1 MITNTIMIEPNQL
14 LQNRYRVLQK
24 LGKGGFSQTFEI
36 DDRGIQKVLKV
47 LTLERFSQQESK
59 QKAVDLFQREAAVL
73 SRLNHPGI
81 PKVEPD
87 GYFIVP
93 QETDELLHCLV
104 MEKID
109 GITLKQWRTEN
120 HNYILTQEQA
130 ISWLKQLVEI
140 LEQLH
145 QQELIHRD
153 IKPSNIMLK
162 PDGQLVLIDFGAV
175 REITGTYLQRQRDNI
190 TGTVIISTGYT
201 PPEQMEGHAVPQSD
215 FFALG
220 RTFLYLLTGKSPTD
234 FDRNPRT
241 GKLQWRESATQISR
255 EFGDLIEYMMATFHG
270 QRPQKPK
277 MILNCIEDIVSPEP
291 PLPPPPPIPQMQHG
305 LTENKPRSIF
315 GMIVSFLRTKSA
327 VVPWEKVKLRR
338 TLTGHKDIIESV
350 AISPDGQTIVS
361 GSYDGTIKLW
371 SLRTG
376 ELQNTLK
383 GHTNR
388 ITCIAIS
395 PDGQT
400 IASGGYDQT
409 IKLWSLSTGQFL
421 QTLEDRPDRVRD
433 IAFSYNGQ
441 VLLSI
446 GEWEIKLWAV
456 RTGKLL
462 RILAG
467 NSQAARLVA
476 FSPDSNTC
484 AIGSLNGTLE
494 LWHPNIGRQLR
505 TFGNRMCGIGAIAFS
520 PDGQILASGSGTTID
535 FWHPQTGKLINSF
548 SVESDSITSLAF
560 SPDGKIIASASGTIV
575 EMWNVENNKCL
586 TKLSGHAKPV
596 YSIAFNPEGD
606 ILVSGASDQTIKIW
620 QWV

>member
-1 MITNTIMIEPNQL
+1 MITNTVMIEPTQL
-14 LQNRYRVLQK
+14 LQNRYLVLKK
-24 LGKGGFSQTFEI
+24 LGKGGFSQTFEV
-36 DDRGIQKVLKV
+36 DDRGILKVLKV
-47 LTLERFSQQESK
+47 LTLGRFSQEESK

-93 QETDELLHCLV
+93 QETDESLHCLV

-109 GITLKQWRTEN
+109 GVTLKQWRTEN
-120 HNYILTQEQA
+120 RNYVLTEEQA

-145 QQELIHRD
+145 RQDLIHRD
-153 IKPSNIMLK
+153 IKPSNIMIR

-220 RTFLYLLTGKSPTD
+220 RTFVYLLTGKSPND

-241 GKLQWRESATQISR
+241 GKLQWRESSTPISR
-255 EFGDLIEYMMATFHG
+255 EFGDLIEYLMATFHG
-270 QRPQKPK
+270 QRPQKPQ
-277 MILNCIEDIVSPEP
+277 MILKCIEDIISPIP

-305 LTENKPRSIF
+305 LNQNKPRSILGIIF
-315 GMIVSFLRTKSA
+315 SFLQNKNPI
-327 VVPWEKVKLRR
+327 VPWEKVKLRR
-338 TLTGHKDIIESV
+338 TLTGHKDIIESI
-350 AISPDGQTIVS
+350 AISSDGQTIVS

-383 GHTNR
+383 GHNHR
-388 ITCIAIS
+388 VTCIAIS
-395 PDGQT
+395 PDGQM
-400 IASGGYDQT
+400 IASGSYDQT
-409 IKLWSLSTGQFL
+409 IKLWSLSTGKFL

-433 IAFSYNGQ
+433 IAFSPNGQ

-476 FSPDSNTC
+476 FTPDSNTC

-494 LWHPNIGRQLR
+494 MWHPNRGKQLR
-505 TFGNRMCGIGAIAFS
+505 TFANRMCGIGAIAFS
-520 PDGQILASGSGTTID
+520 PDGQILASGSGNIID
-535 FWHPQTGKLINSF
+535 FWQPQTGKLLNSF
-548 SVESDSITSLAF
+548 SVNYDSISSLAF
-560 SPDGKIIASASGTIV
+560 SPDGKILASASGTIV
-575 EMWNVENNKCL
+575 EMWNVENNKRL
-586 TKLSGHAKPV
+586 SKLSGHAKPV
-596 YSIAFNPEGD
+596 YSVAFNPEGD
-606 ILVSGASDQTIKIW
+606 ILVSGASDQTLKIW

>member
-1 MITNTIMIEPNQL
+1 MIEQSQL
-14 LQNRYRVLQK
+14 LQNRYLVLKK
-24 LGKGGFSQTFEI
+24 LGKGGFGQTFEV
-36 DDRGIQKVLKV
+36 DDRGIIKVLKV
-47 LTLERFSQQESK
+47 LTLSRFSQEESK

-87 GYFIVP
+87 GYFVIP
-93 QETDELLHCLV
+93 QEIDESLHCLV

-109 GITLKQWRTEN
+109 GVTLKQWRTEN
-120 HNYILTQEQA
+120 RNYILTQEQA

-145 QQELIHRD
+145 RQDLIHRD
-153 IKPSNIMLK
+153 IKPSNIMLR

-175 REITGTYLQRQRDNI
+175 REITATYLQRQRDNI

-220 RTFLYLLTGKSPTD
+220 RTFVYLLTGKSPID
-234 FDRNPRT
+234 LDRNPRT
-241 GKLQWRESATQISR
+241 GKLQWRERSTPISR

-270 QRPQKPK
+270 QRPQKPQ
-277 MILNCIEDIVSPEP
+277 MILNCIEDIVSPKP
-291 PLPPPPPIPQMQHG
+291 PLPPPPPIPQIQHE
-305 LTENKPRSIF
+305 LNQNKPRSILGIIF
-315 GMIVSFLRTKSA
+315 SFLQSKNP
-327 VVPWEKVKLRR
+327 VIPWEKVKLCR
-338 TLTGHKDIIESV
+338 TLTGHKDIVESI
-350 AISPDGQTIVS
+350 AIAPNGEIIVS

-383 GHTNR
+383 GHNNR

-400 IASGGYDQT
+400 IASGSYDQT
-409 IKLWSLSTGQFL
+409 IKLWSLSTGKFL

-433 IAFSYNGQ
+433 IAFSPNGQ

-494 LWHPNIGRQLR
+494 MWHPNIGRQLR
-505 TFGNRMCGIGAIAFS
+505 TFGNRICGIGAIAFS
-520 PDGQILASGSGTTID
+520 PDGQILASGSGNTID
-535 FWHPQTGKLINSF
+535 FWQPQTGKLINSF
-548 SVESDSITSLAF
+548 SIDSDSISSLVF
-560 SPDGKIIASASGTIV
+560 SPDGKILASASGTIV
-575 EMWNVENNKCL
+575 EMWNVETNKRL
-586 TKLSGHAKPV
+586 SKLSGHAKPV
-596 YSIAFNPEGD
+596 YSLAFNPEGD
-606 ILVSGASDQTIKIW
+606 ILVSGAGDQTLKIW